1 MHYIIFRL
9 RDMNRQS
16 TFVCGILLVV
26 GTVSIGLAS
35 PLQLVY
41 AHSFSGSETALFLS
55 LVHKIRV
62 ESGLVLDNAGN
73 ATLARQHA
81 DNAAKAIDNQ
91 TLDEIAERNNRI
103 ANDLSSL
110 LQDLHTAAASTP
122 IDAASINDIVSNL
135 DATLGEAVSVR
146 IDQEQLNNSTAQ
158 AIVLADVIDEALRN
172 YGSAFEV
179 GFDMTN
185 MSLMDEMIRDNNSGS
200 SDSGGMEGASTQMDG
215 NNTNSSTVGNMS
227 AYQSAQAFANKSLE
241 IFQND
246 LKPLSP
252 PSATAGGSNS
262 SNLTAAISQIEGS
275 LVKLQQAINNE
286 ASPEEIIMIV
296 HAEIHPNIQVAYNL
310 QLLP

>member
-1 MHYIIFRL
+1 M
-9 RDMNRQS
+9 DNRQR

-41 AHSFSGSETALFLS
+41 AHSFSGSETASFLS

-122 IDAASINDIVSNL
+122 IDAASINNIVSNL

-146 IDQEQLNNSTAQ
+146 IDEEQLNNSTAQ

-185 MSLMDEMIRDNNSGS
+185 MSLMDEMIWDNNSGS

-215 NNTNSSTVGNMS
+215 NNTDSSTVGNMS

-275 LVKLQQAINNE
+275 LVKLQQAINNK
-286 ASPEEIIMIV
+286 ASPEEIMMIV

>member
-1 MHYIIFRL
+1 MN
-9 RDMNRQS
+9 NRQR
-16 TFVCGILLVV
+16 TFVYGIVLVV
-26 GTVSIGLAS
+26 GTISIGLAS

-41 AHSFSGSETALFLS
+41 AHNFSGSESASFLS
-55 LVHKIRV
+55 LVHRIRV

-73 ATLARQHA
+73 A
-81 DNAAKAIDNQ
+81 AKAIDNQ
-91 TLDEIAERNNRI
+91 TIDEIAERNNRI

-110 LQDLHTAAASTP
+110 LQDLQTAAASTP

-158 AIVLADVIDEALRN
+158 AIVLADVIDEVLRN
-172 YGSAFEV
+172 YGSAFQV

-185 MSLMDEMIRDNNSGS
+185 MSLMDEMVQDNNSGS
-200 SDSGGMEGASTQMDG
+200 GDSGDMEGGGSSQTEGNTST
-215 NNTNSSTVGNMS
+215 STVVNMS

-252 PSATAGGSNS
+252 PPSATAGSNNS

-275 LVKLQQAINNE
+275 LVKLQQAINNK

-296 HAEIHPNIQVAYNL
+296 HAEIHPNIQIAYRL
-310 QLLP
+310 QLVP

>member
-1 MHYIIFRL
+1 M
-9 RDMNRQS
+9 
-16 TFVCGILLVV
+16 
-26 GTVSIGLAS
+26 
-35 PLQLVY
+35 VY
-41 AHSFSGSETALFLS
+41 AHSFSGSETASFLS

-62 ESGLVLDNAGN
+62 ESGLVLDNVGN

-81 DNAAKAIDNQ
+81 ENAAKVIDNQ
-91 TLDEIAERNNRI
+91 TIDEIAERNNRI
-103 ANDLSSL
+103 ADDLSSL
-110 LQDLHTAAASTP
+110 LQDLQTAAASTP

-146 IDQEQLNNSTAQ
+146 IDQEQLNNSTTQ
-158 AIVLADVIDEALRN
+158 AIVLADVIDEVLRN

-185 MSLMDEMIRDNNSGS
+185 MSLMDEMVQDNNSGS
-200 SDSGGMEGASTQMDG
+200 GDSGGMEGGGSTQTEG
-215 NNTNSSTVGNMS
+215 NTSTSTVVNMS

-252 PSATAGGSNS
+252 PPSATAGDNNS

-275 LVKLQQAINNE
+275 LVKLQQAINNK

-296 HAEIHPNIQVAYNL
+296 HAEIHPNIQIAYKL

>member
-1 MHYIIFRL
+1 M
-9 RDMNRQS
+9 DNRQRR
-16 TFVCGILLVV
+16 FVCDILLVV
-26 GTVSIGLAS
+26 GTISIGLAS

-41 AHSFSGSETALFLS
+41 AHSFSGSESASFLS

-62 ESGLVLDNAGN
+62 ESGLVLDNVGN

-81 DNAAKAIDNQ
+81 ENAAKVIDNQ
-91 TLDEIAERNNRI
+91 TIDEISERNNRI
-103 ANDLSSL
+103 ADDLSSL
-110 LQDLHTAAASTP
+110 LQDLQTAAASTP

-146 IDQEQLNNSTAQ
+146 IDQEQLNNSTTQ
-158 AIVLADVIDEALRN
+158 AIVLADVIDEVLRN
-172 YGSAFEV
+172 YGSALEV

-185 MSLMDEMIRDNNSGS
+185 MSLMDEMVQDNNSGS
-200 SDSGGMEGASTQMDG
+200 GDSGGMEGGGSTQTEG
-215 NNTNSSTVGNMS
+215 NTSTSTVVNMS

-252 PSATAGGSNS
+252 PPSATAGDNNS

-275 LVKLQQAINNE
+275 LVKLQQAINNK

-296 HAEIHPNIQVAYNL
+296 HAEIHPNIQIAYKL

>member
-1 MHYIIFRL
+1 M
-9 RDMNRQS
+9 DNRQRK
-16 TFVCGILLVV
+16 FVCAILLVV
-26 GTVSIGLAS
+26 GSISIGLAS

-41 AHSFSGSETALFLS
+41 AHSFSGSESASFLS

-62 ESGLVLDNAGN
+62 ESELVLDNAGN
-73 ATLARQHA
+73 ATLAQQHA
-81 DNAAKAIDNQ
+81 ENAAKAIDNQ
-91 TLDEIAERNNRI
+91 TIDEIAERNNRI
-103 ANDLSSL
+103 ADDLSSL
-110 LQDLHTAAASTP
+110 LEDLQTAA
-122 IDAASINDIVSNL
+122 VSNL
-135 DATLGEAVSVR
+135 DATLEEAISVR

-158 AIVLADVIDEALRN
+158 AIVLADVIDEVLRN

-185 MSLMDEMIRDNNSGS
+185 MSLMDEMIQDNNSGS
-200 SDSGGMEGASTQMDG
+200 GDSGGIEGGGSTQMEG
-215 NNTNSSTVGNMS
+215 NTSTSTVVNMS

-252 PSATAGGSNS
+252 PPSATAGGNNS

-275 LVKLQQAINNE
+275 LVKLQQAINNK

-296 HAEIHPNIQVAYNL
+296 HAEIHPNIQIAYRL
-310 QLLP
+310 QLVP

>member
-1 MHYIIFRL
+1 M
-9 RDMNRQS
+9 DNRQR

-146 IDQEQLNNSTAQ
+146 IEQEQLNNSTVQ
-158 AIVLADVIDEALRN
+158 AIVLANVIDEALRN

-179 GFDMTN
+179 RFDMTN
-185 MSLMDEMIRDNNSGS
+185 MSLMEEMIPHS
-200 SDSGGMEGASTQMDG
+200 
-215 NNTNSSTVGNMS
+215 NSSVGGGVSMQDTSMQTHGNTSSSTAVNMS

-246 LKPLSP
+246 LKPNSP
-252 PSATAGGSNS
+252 TGTAGGNNS
-262 SNLTAAISQIEGS
+262 SNSTAAISKIESS
-275 LVKLQQAINNE
+275 LVKLQQAINNK
-286 ASPEEIIMIV
+286 ASPEEIMMIV
-296 HAEIHPNIQVAYNL
+296 HAEIHPNIQIAYNL
-310 QLLP
+310 QVLS